1 MARWS
6 DMLRRLI
13 KTIIALNVLA
23 GLAGLAARWMLSSR
37 GGPES
42 DEIDMVGV
50 FEGIHLR
57 SSSSAFM
64 GGSTLAL
71 FGGIVLDLRRAA
83 LSPTGADLK
92 VSTIFG
98 GTSIVTPPDWRVEVD
113 ARTWI
118 GGLDLSH
125 EQPDDPELPTIR
137 IQSRTYFGGFQVE
150 TRPRL
155 EAVS

>member
-1 MARWS
+1 MV
-6 DMLRRLI
+6 RRLI
-13 KTIIALNVLA
+13 KAFLALNILIALA
-23 GLAGLAARWMLSSR
+23 GLTARWFLTSR

-42 DEIDMVGV
+42 DEIDLVGV

-64 GGSTLAL
+64 GGSMLAL
-71 FGGIVLDLRRAA
+71 FGGIVLDLRRAT
-83 LSPTGADLK
+83 LGPTGATLK
-92 VSTIFG
+92 VTTVFG

-125 EQPDDPELPTIR
+125 HQPDDPDLPTLHIVA
-137 IQSRTYFGGFQVE
+137 RTWFGGFQVE
-150 TRPRL
+150 SRPRL
-155 EAVS
+155 EAVST

>member
-1 MARWS
+1 
-6 DMLRRLI
+6 MLRRLTKI
-13 KTIIALNVLA
+13 FLALNLA
-23 GLAGLAARWMLSSR
+23 VAVAGLAARRLLTSS
-37 GGPES
+37 GGPDS
-42 DEIDMVGV
+42 DEIDLVGV

-64 GGSTLAL
+64 GGSATAL
-71 FGGIVLDLRRAA
+71 FGGIVLDLRRAT
-83 LSPTGADLK
+83 LGPTGADLRI
-92 VSTIFG
+92 TTLFG
-98 GTSIVTPPDWRVEVD
+98 GTSVVTPPDWRVEVD

-125 EQPDDPELPTIR
+125 DQPDDPDLPILH
-137 IQSRTYFGGFQVE
+137 IEARTYFGGFQVE